1 MQLKRNTYICNYDR
15 LTKSYLLGRLC
26 GYFHCQNTYIRVF
39 VVHNQTALYIFIN
52 HVFINIP
59 VFIELW
65 SFFRVFQFNH
75 YLCFKLLNIWIAWK
89 ICILRPLTFNRIRL
103 LLMGQLWVQ
112 NSSTMNKK
120 SQWLQS
126 IEVWNYSFYH
136 YLHFKPLSNWIAW
149 KMTILQA
156 LTFNRIKLL
165 QMGQIRVQISSE
177 KHKKS
182 KKLQAIQV

>member
-1 MQLKRNTYICNYDR
+1 MQLKRNTYICNYNR

-52 HVFINIP
+52 HVSINIP

-75 YLCFKLLNIWIAWK
+75 YFCFKLLNIWIAWK
-89 ICILRPLTFNRIRL
+89 MCILRPLTFNRIRL

-136 YLHFKPLSNWIAW
+136 YLRFKPLSTWHNGMKDDHFTGIDLQP
-149 KMTILQA
+149 KKILP
-156 LTFNRIKLL
+156 N
-165 QMGQIRVQISSE
+165 GPDSSP
-177 KHKKS
+177 KFK
-182 KKLQAIQV
+182 